1 MAQFSSQIELLNQQ
15 LHQAHRSAVNS
26 ELSAQGLGE
35 IGHPMLLTMLKHFG
49 KDNCTCP
56 NPSQQELAKRLHI
69 SPAAV
74 ANSLKSLEKGGYI
87 RREPVQG
94 DARRNQVLLTE
105 KGRRAVE
112 GCQQVFE
119 TVSQRMLTGFTP
131 EEAAHLLSFRQRML
145 DNLRDAYPRS
155 VQTKEEF

>member
-1 MAQFSSQIELLNQQ
+1 MIQFSSQTELLNQQ
-15 LHQAHRSAVNS
+15 LHQAHRNAVNS

-35 IGHPMLLTMLKHFG
+35 IGHPMLLTILKSFG
-49 KDNCTCP
+49 NDDCTCSC
-56 NPSQQELAKRLHI
+56 PSQQDLAKRLHI

-74 ANSLKSLEKGGYI
+74 ANSLKSLEKGEYI

-112 GCQQVFE
+112 GCQRAFE

-131 EEAAHLLSFRQRML
+131 EENETLLVFRQRML
-145 DNLRDAYPRS
+145 DNLRDAYPPS